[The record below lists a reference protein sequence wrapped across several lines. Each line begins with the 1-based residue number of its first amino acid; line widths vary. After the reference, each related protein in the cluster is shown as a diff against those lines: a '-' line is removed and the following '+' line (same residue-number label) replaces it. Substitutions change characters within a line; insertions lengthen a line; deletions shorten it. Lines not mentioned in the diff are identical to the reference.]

1 MGALCTKEPGCGKGA
16 LATPRGSG
24 LHTDSEPETLQT
36 GHSEGQEGEREKRAT
51 RAQHAVT
58 EGDWTWVGAHGAV
71 RGWCSSARPAE
82 TYVMPPTH
90 VTPTNL
96 ILKKF
101 KDWSQRVANTPR
113 SVGLPGAPHR

>member
-1 MGALCTKEPGCGKGA
+1 MGAPCTKEPGCGKGA

-51 RAQHAVT
+51 RVKHAVT
-58 EGDWTWVGAHGAV
+58 EGDWTWVGGA
-71 RGWCSSARPAE
+71 RCSIARTAE
-82 TYVMPPTH
+82 TYVMPLTH

-101 KDWSQRVANTPR
+101 KDWSQRVADTPR